1 MLKERIKFT
10 SKKGITLIALVI
22 TIIIML
28 ILVTVSVSIAIN
40 GGLFNTTKKAA
51 KQTDLGQVNNF
62 TDIIEKNVT
71 AVAFLDSD
79 IEPEQIEKIYD
90 KILTLDNIEC
100 GDVINKYCENVDL
113 SNTDEENMGNVKL
126 KLKDEYGGYSDILLS
141 DIYKQH

>member
-51 KQTDLGQVNNF
+51 KQTDLGQVIEIIYE
-62 TDIIEKNVT
+62 DI
-71 AVAFLDSD
+71 VAK
-79 IEPEQIEKIYD
+79 QIRKDGEEITKEELQN
-90 KILTLDNIEC
+90 IL
-100 GDVINKYCENVDL
+100 NKYCENVDL

>member
-1 MLKERIKFT
+1 MLKDRIKIT

-51 KQTDLGQVNNF
+51 KQTDLGQVIEIIYE
-62 TDIIEKNVT
+62 DI
-71 AVAFLDSD
+71 VAK
-79 IEPEQIEKIYD
+79 QIRKDGEEITKEELQN
-90 KILTLDNIEC
+90 IL
-100 GDVINKYCENVDL
+100 NKYCENVDL